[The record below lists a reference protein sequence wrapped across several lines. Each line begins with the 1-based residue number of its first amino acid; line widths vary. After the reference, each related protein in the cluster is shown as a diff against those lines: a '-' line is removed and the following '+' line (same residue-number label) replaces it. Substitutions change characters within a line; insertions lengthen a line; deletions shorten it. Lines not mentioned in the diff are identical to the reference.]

1 MKRNSAVV
9 LACLTLMIG
18 CGGASAQ
25 ATPPTSPAGATEA
38 QSASPPSATSTSRPE
53 APAAARPAPFQTNI
67 LRAARD
73 NDAYRRVVFTG
84 AKSQL
89 ALMTIPA
96 GSDIGMETH
105 ANVEQLIFIASGQ
118 GKAIL
123 NGAESVVRPG
133 DVVVATPGTRH
144 DIVNTGTEPL
154 RIYTIYTPPNHID
167 GRVHQTKADAEADT
181 ADDAFGRS
189 VR

>member
-1 MKRNSAVV
+1 MNWNSAVV
-9 LACLTLMIG
+9 LGCMAVTTG

-25 ATPPTSPAGATEA
+25 PAAPSSAGGATEA
-38 QSASPPSATSTSRPE
+38 QGAAAGAASASRPE
-53 APAAARPAPFQTNI
+53 APAAASVAPFQTNI
-67 LRAARD
+67 LQAARS

-89 ALMTIPA
+89 ALMTIPS

-118 GKAIL
+118 GKAVL

-154 RIYTIYTPPNHID
+154 RIYTVYAPPNHID
-167 GRVHQTKADAEADT
+167 GRVHQTKADAESDT
-181 ADDAFGRS
+181 ADEAFGRS